1 MMMVIV
7 TVCAAFGL
15 MVSEAN
21 MEIMCLQTKGGGQVP
36 VIVTAPGQ
44 VYKQT
49 VECVYLGGPISAD

>member
-21 MEIMCLQTKGGGQVP
+21 MEIMCFQTKGGGQVP
-36 VIVTAPGQ
+36 FIITALGQ
-44 VYKQT
+44 VYK
-49 VECVYLGGPISAD
+49 